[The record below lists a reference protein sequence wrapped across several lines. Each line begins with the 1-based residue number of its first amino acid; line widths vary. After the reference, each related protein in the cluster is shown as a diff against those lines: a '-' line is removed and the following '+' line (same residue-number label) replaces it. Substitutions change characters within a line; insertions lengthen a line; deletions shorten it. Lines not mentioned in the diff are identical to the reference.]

1 MKKWSRVL
9 TVLMISILAIS
20 LVGCSSASNSSNASS
35 STPAPKQE
43 STLEKAKRQGYITVG
58 FANEAPY
65 AYATPDGKLTGEA
78 VEVSRVILKKMGIN
92 EMNGVLTEF
101 GSLIPG
107 LNAKRFDM
115 ITAGMW
121 INAARAQQVS
131 FANPDYQIG
140 EGIAV
145 KAGNPLNLHNYKNIG
160 ANPKVKVGAMSGS
173 AEVKELTGSGVADSQ
188 IVLVPDQPSALAALQ
203 AGRVDVIT
211 MSGPA
216 LQLVLDTAK
225 DSKIE
230 RVENFTQP
238 VIDGKSIV
246 GYGAAVFRKT
256 DNDFRD
262 AYNKELAA
270 MEKSG
275 ELLSTIK
282 PFGFTDDNLPK
293 GITVEQVI
301 GK

>member
-1 MKKWSRVL
+1 MKRRSVFL
-9 TVLMISILAIS
+9 TILGVFILGTS
-20 LVGCSSASNSSNASS
+20 LVGCSSTTSPSA
-35 STPAPKQE
+35 TKQE
-43 STLEKAKRQGYITVG
+43 TTLEKAKRQGYITVG

-78 VEVSRVILKKMGIN
+78 VEVSRAILNKLGIK

-107 LNAKRFDM
+107 LNAQRFDI

-121 INAARAQQVS
+121 INADRAKQVG

-145 KAGNPLNLHNYKNIG
+145 KAGNPLNLHSYKDIG
-160 ANPKVKVGAMSGS
+160 VNPKAKVGAMSGS
-173 AEVKELTGSGVADSQ
+173 AEVKGLTGSGVAESQ
-188 IVLVPDQPSALAALQ
+188 IVSVPDQPSALAALQ

-216 LQLVLDTAK
+216 LQSVLDTAK
-225 DSKIE
+225 DTTIE
-230 RVENFTQP
+230 RVKDFSQP
-238 VIDGKSIV
+238 VIDGKSVV

-256 DNDFRD
+256 DNDFRE

-270 MEKSG
+270 METSG
-275 ELLSTIK
+275 ELLTTIK
-282 PFGFTDDNLPK
+282 PFGFTEDNLPK
-293 GITVEQVI
+293 GITVEEVI
-301 GK
+301 AK